1 MSVTVVATPR
11 IKDYARE
18 VFTAST
24 DAHSFLMEAL
34 GGIETIKGMGSE
46 RPVRLKWEKKYVK
59 ALEVQYRSQSF
70 NILVGLGSQLLHA
83 ATTIA
88 ILWVGADLVLA
99 RELSI
104 GQLIAFNALMGSVL
118 APLMGLVGLW
128 SRLADA
134 TVAMERLGD
143 VLDIEPEQK
152 PADLASRVVLPDLQG
167 EIKLDGMYFRYGDGD
182 TPYVLENISVDIRPG
197 ELVAIVGRSGSGK
210 TTLAKLL
217 VGFYPPT
224 EGKIIIDGYDMS
236 VIDKDYYR
244 AQVGYVM
251 QSNLLFSGT
260 IAENIASGD
269 DSPDRRRIEEVAKM
283 ADAHAFISKLPLG
296 YEQVVGERGVGLSGG
311 QVQRLCI
318 ARALYHD
325 PRLLVFDEATSAL
338 DTQSESN
345 IIGNMQAILEGRT
358 AVIIA
363 HRLSTI
369 MRADKIIVLYEG
381 AIAEM
386 GRHEELLERRGM
398 YYELVQKQLS
408 AA

>member
-1 MSVTVVATPR
+1 
-11 IKDYARE
+11 
-18 VFTAST
+18 
-24 DAHSFLMEAL
+24 
-34 GGIETIKGMGSE
+34 
-46 RPVRLKWEKKYVK
+46 
-59 ALEVQYRSQSF
+59 
-70 NILVGLGSQLLHA
+70 
-83 ATTIA
+83 
-88 ILWVGADLVLA
+88 
-99 RELSI
+99 
-104 GQLIAFNALMGSVL
+104 
-118 APLMGLVGLW
+118 
-128 SRLADA
+128 
-134 TVAMERLGD
+134 
-143 VLDIEPEQK
+143 
-152 PADLASRVVLPDLQG
+152 
-167 EIKLDGMYFRYGDGD
+167 MYFRYGGDD
-182 TPYVLENISVDIRPG
+182 TPYVLENISIDIKRG

-217 VGFYPPT
+217 VGFYAPT
-224 EGKIIIDGYDMS
+224 EGKIMVDGYDMS

-269 DSPDRRRIEEVAKM
+269 ESPDRRRIEQVAKM
-283 ADAHAFISKLPLG
+283 ADAHAFISKMPLA

-345 IIGNMQAILEGRT
+345 IIGNMHEILSGRT

-369 MRADKIIVLYEG
+369 MRADKIVVLYEG
-381 AIAEM
+381 GIVEQ
-386 GRHEELLERRGM
+386 GRHDELLARRGM

-408 AA
+408 SA